1 MAPMARQSDDM
12 VHPLLEDLR
21 EAREALLRFIK
32 ELERSVDK
40 RFDPDGPP
48 LLTVIILIFAI
59 ALATILVRE
68 GVQAWLAHP

>member
-1 MAPMARQSDDM
+1 MARHSDDM
-12 VHPLLEDLR
+12 VHPLLEDV
-21 EAREALLRFIK
+21 REALLRFIK

-40 RFDPDGPP
+40 RFDPDGP
-48 LLTVIILIFAI
+48 LLTVTILIFAI

>member
-1 MAPMARQSDDM
+1 MARHSDDM
-12 VHPLLEDLR
+12 VHPLLEDV
-21 EAREALLRFIK
+21 REALRLIK
-32 ELERSVDK
+32 ELARSVDK

>member
-1 MAPMARQSDDM
+1 M
-12 VHPLLEDLR
+12 VHPLLEDVR
-21 EAREALLRFIK
+21 EELLRFFR

-48 LLTVIILIFAI
+48 LLTLIIVIFAI
-59 ALATILVRE
+59 LFATILVRE

>member
-1 MAPMARQSDDM
+1 MARHSDDM
-12 VHPLLEDLR
+12 VHPLLEDV
-21 EAREALLRFIK
+21 REALLRFIK

-48 LLTVIILIFAI
+48 LLTVILLIFAI
-59 ALATILVRE
+59 VLATILVRE

>member
-1 MAPMARQSDDM
+1 MAPMARHSHDM
-12 VHPLLEDLR
+12 VYPLLEDVR
-21 EAREALLRFIK
+21 EELLRFFR

-48 LLTVIILIFAI
+48 LLTLIIVIFAI
-59 ALATILVRE
+59 LFATILVRE

>member
-1 MAPMARQSDDM
+1 MARHSDDM
-12 VHPLLEDLR
+12 VHPLLEDV
-21 EAREALLRFIK
+21 REALLRFIK

-40 RFDPDGPP
+40 RFDPDGP
-48 LLTVIILIFAI
+48 LLTVILLIFAI